1 MTFYK
6 KFVQDGLVKYA
17 LHELMERHLERAGFH
32 KVELSSTAVRDVIT
46 IYVEKPGIVIGR
58 GGRAS
63 KKLGEIVKEKIGIQN
78 PYIQAKKVEE
88 PFLSAKIVASYIARR
103 IAKGERHK
111 RVAFAALRRVMA
123 AGAKGVEI
131 RLSGKFGSQRAREER
146 FRAGVIYRCGQDQIE
161 KTEYAVKH
169 VIMPQGVIG
178 VRVRIIRPDV
188 TSPDKLVL
196 KEDKVEELLEKMRA
210 ESSSE
215 VVEVEIPEELK
226 EEVEAVKSEGGGSE
240 ESGEEKGEEVSGDA
254 VEGS

>member
-1 MTFYK
+1 MTSYK
-6 KFVQDGLVKYA
+6 KFVQEGIRKYA
-17 LHELMERHLERAGFH
+17 LHEFMERHLERAGFH
-32 KVELSSTAVRDVIT
+32 SVELSSTAVRDVVT

-58 GGRAS
+58 GGRSS
-63 KKLGEIVKEKIGIQN
+63 KKLGEMLKEKLGIQN
-78 PYIQAKKVEE
+78 PYIQARKVED
-88 PFLSAKIVASYIARR
+88 PFLSARIVASYIARR

-146 FRAGVIYRCGQDQIE
+146 FRAGVIYRCGQDQLE

-188 TSPDKLVL
+188 VSPDKLTIQ
-196 KEDKVEELLEKMRA
+196 EDKIEEVLDKMRG
-210 ESSSE
+210 ESTSTE

-226 EEVEAVKSEGGGSE
+226 EEVEKVEPSEGTQE
-240 ESGEEKGEEVSGDA
+240 YGEVNEGD
-254 VEGS
+254 VEGG